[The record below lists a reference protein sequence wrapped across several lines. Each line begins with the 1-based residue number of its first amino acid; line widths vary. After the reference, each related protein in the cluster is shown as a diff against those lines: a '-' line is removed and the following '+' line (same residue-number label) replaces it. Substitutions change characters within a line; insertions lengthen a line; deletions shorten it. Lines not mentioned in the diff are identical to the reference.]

1 MQRHIVR
8 PDGLAPTSGYS
19 HVAEF
24 SGRLVAV
31 AGQVAWDA
39 DGRVVGGDDI
49 EAQARQVFANLR
61 TALASAGTDVA
72 HVVKLTI
79 FLTDIADVAV
89 VRRVRNEFVD
99 PASPPASTLVAV
111 TALVDPALKIE
122 IEALAVVPED

>member
-61 TALASAGTDVA
+61 TALASAGTDLA

>member
-31 AGQVAWDA
+31 SGQVAWDA
-39 DGRVVGGDDI
+39 DGKVVSDDI

-61 TALASAGTDVA
+61 TALGSAGADLGN
-72 HVVKLTI
+72 VVKLTV
-79 FLTDIADVAV
+79 FLTDIGDVAT

-122 IEALAVVPED
+122 IEALAVVPEG

>member
-19 HVAEF
+19 HVTEF

-31 AGQVAWDA
+31 SGQVAWDA
-39 DGRVVGGDDI
+39 DGSVVSDDI
-49 EAQARQVFANLR
+49 EAQARQVFTNLR
-61 TALASAGTDVA
+61 TALASAGADLA
-72 HVVKLTI
+72 NVVKLTI
-79 FLTDIADVAV
+79 FLTDIGDVAT

-122 IEALAVVPED
+122 IEALAVVPEA